1 MDKKLDE
8 LKLTPSD
15 EILLSQELRD
25 DARREKFKNLTPD
38 QCSGWLDKSDAY
50 QNQLVQQM
58 IDQNNPT
65 N

>member
-38 QCSGWLDKSDAY
+38 QCSG
-50 QNQLVQQM
+50 
-58 IDQNNPT
+58 
-65 N
+65 